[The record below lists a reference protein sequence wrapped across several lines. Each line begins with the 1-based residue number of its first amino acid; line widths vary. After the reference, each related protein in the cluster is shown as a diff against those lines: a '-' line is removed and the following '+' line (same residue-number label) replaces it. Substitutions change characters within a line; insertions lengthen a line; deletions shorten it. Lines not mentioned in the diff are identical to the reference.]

1 MLHLTFFQLSL
12 HMLHICLFGL
22 GVCPY
27 AHLYPCLC
35 LHKIL
40 CFGLCVCV
48 GVLFLYLSLC
58 PSLYCNMFSFPPHCS
73 ASLPGQGVWSK
84 TSQEVFVTHW
94 TEGESKQWD
103 AQTQE
108 VLLSSCRLQPGVFH
122 SALHDQKEETW
133 GTSLP
138 ANVFLRVL
146 VSSISF
152 SGGVSLSY
160 QWQPPWLCAAALS
173 AWILV
178 ISFCVPYCSYISW

>member
-22 GVCPY
+22 GVCPH

-35 LHKIL
+35 LHKLL
-40 CFGLCVCV
+40 CFGLHVCWCAIP
-48 GVLFLYLSLC
+48 LSLSLC
-58 PSLYCNMFSFPPHCS
+58 PTLYCNMFSFPPHCS

-84 TSQEVFVTHW
+84 TSQEVFVTHC

-108 VLLSSCRLQPGVFH
+108 VLLSSCRLQLGVFRC
-122 SALHDQKEETW
+122 ALHDQKEETW

-138 ANVFLRVL
+138 ENVSLRVL
-146 VSSISF
+146 VSSASL
-152 SGGVSLSY
+152 SGGVSLRY
-160 QWQPPWLCAAALS
+160 QW
-173 AWILV
+173 
-178 ISFCVPYCSYISW
+178 